1 MTARLEALPQIHAH
15 CWQALTQAARQPGH
29 AWRWLALATVAPAGA
44 AGGLPRPDLRT
55 VVLREADADA
65 RTLVFYTDSRSPKVA
80 QLRAQAE
87 AMLLAWD
94 PTPGWQLRLRARL
107 TVETDGLEVSSRWA
121 RLKMHPAAQDYL
133 SPLPPGQP
141 LAGPTPPDRGT
152 RSHFAVVTAQVE
164 GFDWLELH
172 RDGHRRACFDAAG
185 QGQWLSP

>member
-1 MTARLEALPQIHAH
+1 MPETNNRIYATGKRKTAVARVWLSPGSGQISVNGRTSDEYFVRETNRMIMRQSLELLELIDQYDV
-15 CWQALTQAARQPGH
+15 Q
-29 AWRWLALATVAPAGA
+29 ATVV
-44 AGGLPRPDLRT
+44 GGGH
-55 VVLREADADA
+55 
-65 RTLVFYTDSRSPKVA
+65 S
-80 QLRAQAE
+80 AQAE